1 MMTISRREAE
11 RNARKKLILDSALKV
26 FKSKGIENATMDEI
40 ALEADFGKATLYYY
54 FKSKEEIFNT
64 ILITG
69 WTILLDSIEDIV
81 LEKHTPRKKFIKII
95 KRIIELVN
103 ADRSQYEFLFF
114 APLSRASNN
123 EVEPEWKSFQV
134 KLTNTMLKIIEE
146 GIKAGEF
153 PQIDS
158 QLTLKALGYIFHG
171 MILMGKDRED
181 ITEEEVE
188 DLFTKFLKKKNE

>member
-1 MMTISRREAE
+1 MTISRKESE
-11 RNARKKLILDSALKV
+11 RNARKKLILNSAIEV
-26 FKSKGIENATMDEI
+26 FKSKGIEHATMDEI

-64 ILITG
+64 ILVNGWITL
-69 WTILLDSIEDIV
+69 WDSIEDIV
-81 LEKHTPRKKFIKII
+81 VEQNAPRKQFINII

-103 ADRSQYEFLFF
+103 DDRPLYEFLFF
-114 APLSRASNN
+114 APQTLPATDGI
-123 EVEPEWKSFQV
+123 EPEWKQYQT
-134 KLTNTMLKIIEE
+134 KLTNTIHQIIQL
-146 GIKAGEF
+146 GIEKNEF

-171 MILMGKDRED
+171 MILMGKDRES

-188 DLFTKFLKKKNE
+188 ELFIKFLKKRH

>member
-1 MMTISRREAE
+1 MTISRKETE
-11 RNARKKLILDSALKV
+11 RNTRKKLILNSALEV
-26 FKSKGIENATMDEI
+26 FKSKGIEHATMDEI

-64 ILITG
+64 ILVTG
-69 WTILLDSIEDIV
+69 WTTLWDCIEDIV
-81 LEKHTPRKKFIKII
+81 VEENAPRKQFIKII

-103 ADRSQYEFLFF
+103 DDRPLYEFLFF
-114 APLSRASNN
+114 APQTFPVTDGL
-123 EVEPEWKSFQV
+123 EPEWKQYQT
-134 KLTNTMLKIIEE
+134 KLTNTIHQLIQVGIE
-146 GIKAGEF
+146 KKEF

-171 MILMGKDRED
+171 MILMGKDRES

-188 DLFTKFLKKKNE
+188 ELFIKFLKKRN

>member
-11 RNARKKLILDSALKV
+11 RNARKKLILNSALKV
-26 FKSKGIENATMDEI
+26 FKSKGIEHATMDEI

-64 ILITG
+64 ILVTG
-69 WTILLDSIEDIV
+69 WITLWDSIEDIV
-81 LEKHTPRKKFIKII
+81 LEKNTPRKQFIRII

-103 ADRSQYEFLFF
+103 DDRSLYEFLFQ
-114 APLSRASNN
+114 APQTFP
-123 EVEPEWKSFQV
+123 VTDGIEPEWKQYQI
-134 KLTNTMLKIIEE
+134 KLTNTLHQLIKIGIE
-146 GIKAGEF
+146 KKEF

-171 MILMGKDRED
+171 MILMGEDREN

-188 DLFTKFLKKKNE
+188 ELFIKFLKKRN

>member
-1 MMTISRREAE
+1 MTISRKESE
-11 RNARKKLILDSALKV
+11 RNARKKLILNSAIEV
-26 FKSKGIENATMDEI
+26 FKSKGIEHATMDEI

-64 ILITG
+64 ILVNGWITL
-69 WTILLDSIEDIV
+69 WDSVEDIV
-81 LEKHTPRKKFIKII
+81 VEQNTPRKQFINII

-103 ADRSQYEFLFF
+103 DDRPLYEFLFF
-114 APLSRASNN
+114 APQTLPATDGI
-123 EVEPEWKSFQV
+123 EPEWKQYQT
-134 KLTNTMLKIIEE
+134 KLTNTIHQIIQL
-146 GIKAGEF
+146 GIEKNEF

-171 MILMGKDRED
+171 MILMGKDRES

-188 DLFTKFLKKKNE
+188 ELFIKFLKKRN

>member
-1 MMTISRREAE
+1 MTISRMESE
-11 RNARKKLILDSALKV
+11 RNARKKLILDSALEV
-26 FKSKGIENATMDEI
+26 FKTKGIEHATMDEI

-64 ILITG
+64 ILVTG
-69 WTILLDSIEDIV
+69 WTTLLDSIEDIV
-81 LEKHTPRKKFIKII
+81 VEKHAPRKKFIKII

-103 ADRSQYEFLFF
+103 ADRPQYEFLFF
-114 APLSRASNN
+114 APQAHPSKD
-123 EVEPEWKSFQV
+123 EVDPEWKSYQI
-134 KLTNTMLKIIEE
+134 KLTNTMHKIIEA
-146 GIKAGEF
+146 GIEAGEF

-181 ITEEEVE
+181 ITEEEVG
-188 DLFTKFLKKKNE
+188 DLFTKFLKKKHK

>member
-1 MMTISRREAE
+1 MMTISRKEAE
-11 RNARKKLILDSALKV
+11 RQARKKLILDSALDV
-26 FKSKGIENATMDEI
+26 FKSKGLEGATMDEI

-64 ILITG
+64 ILVNG
-69 WTILLDSIEDIV
+69 WTTLLNSIEDIV

-103 ADRSQYEFLFF
+103 TDRAMYEFLFY
-114 APLSRASNN
+114 APLAHPSKD

-134 KLTNTMLKIIEE
+134 KLTNTMHKIIEA
-146 GIKAGEF
+146 GIEVGEF
-153 PQIDS
+153 PNIDS

-171 MILMGKDRED
+171 MILMGKDRES

-188 DLFTKFLKKKNE
+188 ELFVKFLKKKN

>member
-1 MMTISRREAE
+1 MTISRRDSE
-11 RNARKKLILDSALKV
+11 RNARKKLILNSAIEV
-26 FKSKGIENATMDEI
+26 FKSKGIEHATMDEI

-64 ILITG
+64 ILVNGWITL
-69 WTILLDSIEDIV
+69 WDSIEDIV
-81 LEKHTPRKKFIKII
+81 VEKNTPRKQFINII

-103 ADRSQYEFLFF
+103 DDRPLYEFLFF
-114 APLSRASNN
+114 APQTLPATDGI
-123 EVEPEWKSFQV
+123 EPEWKQYQT
-134 KLTNTMLKIIEE
+134 KLTNTIHQLIQLGIE
-146 GIKAGEF
+146 KNEF

-171 MILMGKDRED
+171 MILMGKDRES

-188 DLFTKFLKKKNE
+188 ELFIKFLKKRH

>member
-1 MMTISRREAE
+1 MMTISRKEFE
-11 RNARKKLILDSALKV
+11 RNTRKKLILNSALEV

-64 ILITG
+64 ILVNG
-69 WTILLDSIEDIV
+69 WTTLLDSIEDIV

-103 ADRSQYEFLFF
+103 ADRPQYEFLFF
-114 APLSRASNN
+114 APLAHQSKD

-134 KLTNTMLKIIEE
+134 KLTNTIHKIIEA
-146 GIKAGEF
+146 GIEAGEF

-188 DLFTKFLKKKNE
+188 ELFIKFLKKRN

>member
-1 MMTISRREAE
+1 MMTISRKEAE
-11 RNARKKLILDSALKV
+11 RNARKKLILDSALEV

-54 FKSKEEIFNT
+54 FKSKEEIFNI

-188 DLFTKFLKKKNE
+188 DLFTKFLKKKNK

>member
-1 MMTISRREAE
+1 MTISRRESE
-11 RNARKKLILDSALKV
+11 RNARKKLILNSAIEV
-26 FKSKGIENATMDEI
+26 FKSKGIEHATMDEI

-64 ILITG
+64 ILVNGWITL
-69 WTILLDSIEDIV
+69 WDSVEDIV
-81 LEKHTPRKKFIKII
+81 VEQNTPRKQFINII

-103 ADRSQYEFLFF
+103 DDRPLYEFLFF
-114 APLSRASNN
+114 APQTLPATDGI
-123 EVEPEWKSFQV
+123 EPEWKQYQT
-134 KLTNTMLKIIEE
+134 KLTNTIHQIIQL
-146 GIKAGEF
+146 GIEKNEF

-171 MILMGKDRED
+171 MILMGKDRES

-188 DLFTKFLKKKNE
+188 ELFIKFLKKRH

>member
-1 MMTISRREAE
+1 MMTISRKETE
-11 RNARKKLILDSALKV
+11 RLARKKLILDSALDV
-26 FKSKGIENATMDEI
+26 FKSKGLEGATMDEI

-64 ILITG
+64 ILVNG
-69 WTILLDSIEDIV
+69 WTTLLNSIEDIV

-103 ADRSQYEFLFF
+103 TDRPMYEFLFY
-114 APLSRASNN
+114 APLAHPSKD
-123 EVEPEWKSFQV
+123 EDEPEWKSFQV
-134 KLTNTMLKIIEE
+134 KLTNTMHKIIEA
-146 GIKAGEF
+146 GIEVGEF
-153 PQIDS
+153 PNIDS

-171 MILMGKDRED
+171 MILMGKDRES

-188 DLFTKFLKKKNE
+188 ELFVKFLKKKN

>member
-1 MMTISRREAE
+1 MTISRKESE
-11 RNARKKLILDSALKV
+11 RNARKKLILNSAIEV
-26 FKSKGIENATMDEI
+26 FKSKGIEHATMDEI

-64 ILITG
+64 ILVNGWITL
-69 WTILLDSIEDIV
+69 WDSVEDIV
-81 LEKHTPRKKFIKII
+81 VEQNTPRKQFINII

-103 ADRSQYEFLFF
+103 DDRPLYEFLFF
-114 APLSRASNN
+114 APQTLPAT
-123 EVEPEWKSFQV
+123 EGIEPEWKQYQT
-134 KLTNTMLKIIEE
+134 KLTNTIHQIIQL
-146 GIKAGEF
+146 GIEKNEF

-171 MILMGKDRED
+171 MILMGKDRES

-188 DLFTKFLKKKNE
+188 ELFIKFLKKRN

>member
-1 MMTISRREAE
+1 MTISRRDSE
-11 RNARKKLILDSALKV
+11 RNARKKLILNSAIEV
-26 FKSKGIENATMDEI
+26 FKSKGIEHATMDEI

-64 ILITG
+64 ILVNGWITL
-69 WTILLDSIEDIV
+69 WDSVEDIV
-81 LEKHTPRKKFIKII
+81 VEQNAPRKQFINII

-103 ADRSQYEFLFF
+103 DDRPLYEFLFF
-114 APLSRASNN
+114 APQTLPAADGI
-123 EVEPEWKSFQV
+123 EPEWKQYQT
-134 KLTNTMLKIIEE
+134 KLTNTIHQLIQLGIE
-146 GIKAGEF
+146 KNEF

-171 MILMGKDRED
+171 MILMGKDRES

-188 DLFTKFLKKKNE
+188 ELFIKFLKKRH

>member
-1 MMTISRREAE
+1 MITISRKEAE
-11 RNARKKLILDSALKV
+11 REARKKLILDSALAV
-26 FKSKGIENATMDEI
+26 FQSKGIEGATMDEI

-64 ILITG
+64 ILVNG
-69 WTILLDSIEDIV
+69 WTTLLDSIEDLV
-81 LEKHTPRKKFIKII
+81 LEKNRPRKKFIKII

-103 ADRSQYEFLFF
+103 TDRSMYEFLFY
-114 APLSRASNN
+114 APLVHSSKDG
-123 EVEPEWKSFQV
+123 VEPEWKPFQI
-134 KLTNTMLKIIEE
+134 KLANTMHKIIEA
-146 GIKAGEF
+146 GIEAGEF

-171 MILMGKDRED
+171 MILMGEDRKN

-188 DLFTKFLKKKNE
+188 DLFTKFLKKRN